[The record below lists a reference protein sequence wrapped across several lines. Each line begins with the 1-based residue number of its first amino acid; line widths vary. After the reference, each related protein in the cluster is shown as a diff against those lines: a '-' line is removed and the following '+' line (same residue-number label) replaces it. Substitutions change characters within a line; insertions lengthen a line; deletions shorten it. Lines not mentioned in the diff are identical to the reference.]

1 MQRAA
6 LFKLALNNVAE
17 SRIYAWAAL
26 AVIDGSLTGLWTEA
40 LKSPLSEAS
49 FLAGIPL
56 IPDAALRATAYDFV
70 MPLLAASITDIPGP
84 DGTVMAI
91 QRDAIRSA
99 VSTRREPAAV
109 FTAIGGMIARGYQI
123 PTAAQSLRALPR
135 DTWPA
140 AAVSSVA
147 RDLIAWAAKAHPSE
161 RTGRDYIET
170 IGVASQLVDALPAAE
185 AEPLRV
191 TLAGLRVAVY
201 VVRTV
206 AEEMRYDTQRI
217 VVQAGKAF
225 ELIFENADVMPHNV
239 VVVQPGARQKV
250 GMAAM
255 ELPAGHTDRSGRAY
269 VGEDKEIIAAT
280 KMLEAGQTETLKITA
295 PRTEGVYEFTC
306 TFPGHWAL
314 MYGQIVVTKDVDAY
328 LKANPAAVPA
338 ARPAVTQL
346 ELCDPR
352 LTKPLAATSVT
363 FNRIP

>member
-1 MQRAA
+1 
-6 LFKLALNNVAE
+6 
-17 SRIYAWAAL
+17 
-26 AVIDGSLTGLWTEA
+26 
-40 LKSPLSEAS
+40 
-49 FLAGIPL
+49 
-56 IPDAALRATAYDFV
+56 

-280 KMLEAGQTETLKITA
+280 KMLEPGQSETLKITA
-295 PRTEGVYEFTC
+295 PRTEGIHEFTC

-328 LKANPAAVPA
+328 LKANPIAAPA

-346 ELCDPR
+346 ELCDPS
-352 LTKPLAATSVT
+352 LTKPLAANSVIL
-363 FNRIP
+363 NRTP